1 MPSFVNPAKAG
12 APRRNTPE
20 SKDMSELDT
29 WVNPVR
35 ARLQAGHPAFSVTI
49 TTPSVEAAA
58 HAATLGFHFLW
69 IEMEHS
75 PITLET
81 LRLMVLATRGL
92 PAAVFA
98 RVPVVELWTA
108 KRALDQGVSGV
119 IFPFTGTAEKAA
131 RAAACRYPPA
141 GKRGSGAGAAVRT
154 WPVPGNYYDS
164 ADREV
169 MTICVVEEASAL
181 EEIDSIAATPG
192 VDALFIGTSDLSFS
206 LGLRGAQNQPALEA
220 AVARIAA
227 AAHRHGKFLGRPAG
241 TPEQVQRALDQGF
254 LLFQMPTEIGLME
267 LGARQLLD
275 PLGIAGTPAAQ
286 RALY

>member
-1 MPSFVNPAKAG
+1 LAQYHSSG
-12 APRRNTPE
+12 
-20 SKDMSELDT
+20 
-29 WVNPVR
+29 
-35 ARLQAGHPAFSVTI
+35 QPAFGLTI
-49 TTPSVEAAA
+49 TVPSVEAAA

-92 PAAVFA
+92 PGAVFA
-98 RVPVVELWTA
+98 RVPLVELWTA
-108 KRALDQGVSGV
+108 KRVLAQGACGV
-119 IFPFTGTAEKAA
+119 IFPFAGTAEKAA
-131 RAAACRYPPA
+131 RAAAACRYPPA

-154 WPVPGNYYDS
+154 WQVPGSYYDS

-169 MTICVVEEASAL
+169 FTICVIEEASAL
-181 EEIDSIAATPG
+181 DQIDAIAATPG

-206 LGLRGAQNQPALEA
+206 LGLRGRQNEPALTSA
-220 AVARIAA
+220 IARIAEA
-227 AAHRHGKFLGRPAG
+227 VRRHGKFLGRPAG
-241 TPEQVQRALDQGF
+241 TPEQVRRFMEQGF

-275 PLGIAGTPAAQ
+275 PLGIHGIPDSE
-286 RALY
+286 RAVY

>member
-1 MPSFVNPAKAG
+1 MGQN
-12 APRRNTPE
+12 R
-20 SKDMSELDT
+20 KDMSEQLI
-29 WVNPVR
+29 WCNPVR
-35 ARLQAGHPAFSVTI
+35 ARLQAGLPAFGVTV
-49 TTPSVEAAA
+49 TVDSVEAAA

-75 PITLET
+75 PITLQT
-81 LRLMVLATRGL
+81 LRLVVLATRGL

-108 KRALDQGVSGV
+108 KRMLDQGVSGV
-119 IFPFTGTAEKAA
+119 IFPFVSSAEKAA
-131 RAAACRYPPA
+131 RAAAACRYPPA

-154 WPVPGNYYDS
+154 WPAPGNYYDS

-181 EEIDSIAATPG
+181 EEIDAIAGTPG
-192 VDALFIGTSDLSFS
+192 VDAIFIGTSDLSFS
-206 LGLRGAQNQPALEA
+206 LGLRGRQGEPSLENAITRIAEA
-220 AVARIAA
+220 AR
-227 AAHRHGKFLGRPAG
+227 RHGKFLGRPAA
-241 TPEQVQRALDQGF
+241 TAEQVRSFMEQGF

-267 LGARQLLD
+267 LGARQLLE
-275 PLGIAGTPAAQ
+275 PLGISGIPPAK